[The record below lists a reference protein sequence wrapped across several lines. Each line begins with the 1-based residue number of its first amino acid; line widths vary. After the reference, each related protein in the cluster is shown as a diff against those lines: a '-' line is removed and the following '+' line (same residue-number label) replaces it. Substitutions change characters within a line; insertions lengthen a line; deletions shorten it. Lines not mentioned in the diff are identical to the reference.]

1 MGCNVK
7 EWLKYNSNHDDISKL
22 FYNMS
27 FTMKYIHNNNYYIKS
42 FDMSQINIVDE
53 DVLSPIEYKSIE
65 KIVTDSDQVNISNN
79 IHILA
84 LMQLG
89 AYSNTLDYFNSKFA
103 EDNFNEFEIFIPEND
118 IPYLRGAVQRKSPV
132 YYCDFVDA
140 RNKREIEKMEKEA
153 GGFNSAVGG
162 LTKSKSTA
170 IGRAMSDKE
179 NERLYKNKFDDSQAA
194 FTTFL
199 ILPLT
204 LILLGIILSI
214 VTLLVS

>member
-7 EWLKYNSNHDDISKL
+7 EWLKYNSNHDDMSKL

-27 FTMKYIHNNNYYIKS
+27 FTMKYIHNNNYYINN
-42 FDMSQINIVDE
+42 FDISQIDIVDE
-53 DVLSPIEYKSIE
+53 DSLSPIMYKNIE
-65 KIVTDSDQVNISNN
+65 KIATENDRDNISNN

-84 LMQLG
+84 LIQLG
-89 AYSNTLDYFNSKFA
+89 AYSNTLDYFNPKFA

-153 GGFNSAVGG
+153 GGVNSAIGG

-179 NERLYKNKFDDSQAA
+179 NERLYKNRFDDNQSA